1 MKSAVVGDIWLIAKV
16 SNHRP
21 ILTALRAG
29 ARMQA
34 TIDPAS
40 HLSGYFGANQMS
52 FVTPT
57 QGWVL
62 VDAELLSTT
71 DGGATWTDITPK

>member
-1 MKSAVVGDIWLIAKV
+1 M
-16 SNHRP
+16 R
-21 ILTALRAG
+21 
-29 ARMQA
+29 A

-40 HLSGYFGANQMS
+40 HLSGYFGTNQLS
-52 FVTPT
+52 FVTPS
-57 QGWVL
+57 QGWIL

>member
-1 MKSAVVGDIWLIAKV
+1 M
-16 SNHRP
+16 R
-21 ILTALRAG
+21 
-29 ARMQA
+29 A

-40 HLSGYFGANQMS
+40 HSSGYFGTDQLS
-52 FVTPT
+52 FVTPS

-62 VDAELLSTT
+62 VDAAELLSTG